1 MQPLF
6 PKKKLGLDFKIAS
19 DMLSQYSKAL
29 ILSSYFNCSLK
40 LFFALIYCN
49 SVLKLCFWLL
59 LLITSWTSIKKLE
72 TKYSKWIWTR
82 IHNESLRVQLNS
94 SFNNITKAIFNEETS
109 CVNEF
114 MMALLYA
121 MFLATQFSTWNRSLD
136 ASDFFPMFKQW
147 INCYIFHCHILKRKD
162 V

>member
-1 MQPLF
+1 M
-6 PKKKLGLDFKIAS
+6 
-19 DMLSQYSKAL
+19 
-29 ILSSYFNCSLK
+29 
-40 LFFALIYCN
+40 
-49 SVLKLCFWLL
+49 
-59 LLITSWTSIKKLE
+59 
-72 TKYSKWIWTR
+72 R

-136 ASDFFPMFKQW
+136 ASDFFPMFKQ
-147 INCYIFHCHILKRKD
+147 
-162 V
+162 